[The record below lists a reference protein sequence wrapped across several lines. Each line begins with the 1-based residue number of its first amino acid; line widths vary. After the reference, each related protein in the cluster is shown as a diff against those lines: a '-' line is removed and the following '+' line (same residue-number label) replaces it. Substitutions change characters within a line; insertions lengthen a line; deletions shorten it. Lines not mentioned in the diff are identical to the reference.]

1 MFKCLFLPSPTLIY
15 FILCKHDKLH
25 SLMTTWNG
33 VVCEYV
39 QKKLNKQLFLMEHCL
54 SFSHDLP
61 YFKNC
66 TRRIRWCFNFICLFL
81 ASIHPPLSKILQTLI
96 ESIRLLMHCKCDK
109 NASVGGRGRRLTLY
123 FHIIHFLLFYLFIYF
138 LCRHS
143 MCPSITAMH
152 AKVCRKKQN
161 KICFRRRISSRFYFL
176 HDCL

>member
-96 ESIRLLMHCKCDK
+96 ESIRFLMHCKCDK
-109 NASVGGRGRRLTLY
+109 NASVGGRGAEADPLFSHNSLFT
-123 FHIIHFLLFYLFIYF
+123 FLLIYLLSLQTLNVSIYH
-138 LCRHS
+138 C
-143 MCPSITAMH
+143 
-152 AKVCRKKQN
+152 
-161 KICFRRRISSRFYFL
+161 
-176 HDCL
+176 